1 MKVLYRQVLKPG
13 GHGGYRMPGYRLFRA
28 FWAWM

>member
-1 MKVLYRQVLKPG
+1 MRDLYRQVLRPSG
-13 GHGGYRMPGYRLFRA
+13 SVGERLPGYRIFRA